1 MTNEDR
7 QRTMD
12 FILQQQARLTA
23 SSERLDEHFKQ
34 LEAERIRDRPRMVEL
49 EKSFKRVVELLDIQ
63 ESRLDRLEFKTD
75 ALETKNT
82 ALEDSMAALA
92 VAQAHA
98 DERLSALINIVM
110 EDRGRSL

>member
-12 FILQQQARLTA
+12 FILQQQAKFAA
-23 SSERLDEHFKQ
+23 SIERLE
-34 LEAERIRDRPRMVEL
+34 EERIRDRPRLARL
-49 EKSFKRVVELLDIQ
+49 EESFQTVVELLKIQ
-63 ESRLDRLEFKTD
+63 ESRLDRVEFKTD
-75 ALETKNT
+75 VLETKNT
-82 ALEDSMAALA
+82 ALETSMAALA

-110 EDRGRSL
+110 QERGRAS